1 MKTCFQSHKKALLLG
16 LAALL
21 AAWCLWYARPVDAAF
36 LLGQDTPTKIEVIL
50 IPQWASDEGIP
61 PLEALLQGG
70 DVLPLWE
77 ELGTL
82 RFRRSP
88 LEPLLRVLP
97 PRGRGP
103 KSFDPKRDCRI
114 LLTIQRGSQ
123 YALTLDFWIDEWAYG
138 PYGNLPLY
146 VKDGQEAGRRLA
158 DFLGEQCFTIHY

>member
-1 MKTCFQSHKKALLLG
+1 MKIFCQSHKKALLLA

-36 LLGQDTPTKIEVIL
+36 LLGQETPTKIEAIL
-50 IPQWASDEGIP
+50 IPQWAADEGLP
-61 PLEALLQGG
+61 PLEVLLQGD

-77 ELGTL
+77 ELGAL

-97 PRGRGP
+97 PQDRGP
-103 KSFDPKRDCRI
+103 MSFDPKLDCRI
-114 LLTIQRGSQ
+114 LLYIQKGSQ
-123 YALTLDFWIDEWAYG
+123 FSLTLDFWIDEWAYG

-146 VKDGQEAGRRLA
+146 VKDGQGSGRKLA
-158 DFLGEQCFTIHY
+158 DFLGEQYFTNQY